1 MLVINTQPFELVY
14 TLLVN
19 HKHLGCVLQPHVVQI
34 NSLGNFT
41 LTHQRI
47 FAKTAEYYS
56 KNISI
61 DDLEIISLLDEL
73 DEQYIF
79 KMFFHDNKKKIKA
92 ADFFEKPAYKD
103 VIENEVKPYIEHKMN
118 EVLQKLKGRKIYKM
132 GNDNNPTSQPIE
144 VSKENASVLFHF
156 RRNNEGTNYF
166 PTIKHSGQKIE
177 FMFKGAHI
185 ICNTPAWMLLEN
197 NLFTF
202 EKNVDGKKLVAFL
215 NKRFI
220 QIPRA
225 GEENYFNK
233 FVTQLVEKYD
243 VYAEGFD
250 IITRKETPKAVLQVQ
265 LLPDSDRL
273 SLLLK
278 FHYDKA
284 QFEYGSDND
293 IDAVLEKTG
302 ESYTFIRVRRNRIK
316 EQELKEVLDTFGLLQ
331 VDGPVFTVRTN
342 ESFLF
347 SGDLM
352 KVETTNRYAFLEWV
366 NEHKADLELKDIM
379 IDHSNELSK
388 YYFGKREVKFEVK
401 EQRDWFDVKAIVYF
415 GEFSFPFLALK
426 SNILSGKR
434 EFMLPNGQLAII
446 PDEWFGKLAGML
458 ELSLS
463 EDDIQL
469 EKHHLGLIQEALS
482 DDTKFLNVGEKLAKI
497 KAYGEVKEA
506 EMPQHFKGDLRP
518 YQKAGF
524 DWFYFLKE
532 NRFGGCLADDMGLG
546 KTIQTLALLQK
557 EKEIY
562 EHCKTLE
569 SHVIAPFNLSDN
581 NSTTPATQLDL
592 FDTKDISGPYQVEE
606 LITAQPHEGFSIPEN
621 MRTYH
626 RTTMIVVPNSLVYNW
641 YHETRKFTPKLKV
654 LIYTGIGRD
663 KNPQLFQL
671 YDLIITTYG
680 TVRVDIDILKDYR
693 FNYVIL
699 DESQSIK
706 NPNSLSAR
714 AVKQL
719 KATNKLVLTGT
730 PIENSVQELWSQLSF
745 INPGLVGSLSSFNER
760 FVTPIEKGKDQHKMA
775 QLKAIIK
782 PFVLRRTK
790 DQVAKDLPPKVE
802 QVKYCNMTEQ
812 QADEYEKVKSYYR
825 NEILKSISEFGLP
838 KSQLILLQGLIKLR
852 QIANHPKL
860 ILPEYEGQAGKF
872 DEIIAMSETAMLEG
886 HKVLLFSQFVKQL
899 DLFRAQFDKNGWK
912 YCYLDGSTPIEM
924 RQKQVETFQK
934 DESILFFL
942 ISLKAG
948 GVGLNLTAAD
958 YVFIS
963 DPWWNPAV
971 EQQAVDRTHR
981 IGQTKSVFNYKF
993 ITKDTVEEKILALQQ
1008 SKKELANNI
1017 ITSEESFV
1025 KSFNIDEILDILS

>member
-1 MLVINTQPFELVY
+1 LLVTNTQPFELVY

-19 HKHLGCVLQPHVVQI
+19 HKHLGCVLQPHVVQK

-61 DDLEIISLLDEL
+61 VDLEIISLLDEL

-79 KMFFHDNKKKIKA
+79 KMFFHDHKKKIKA
-92 ADFFEKPAYKD
+92 ADFFEKAVYKD
-103 VIENEVKPYIEHKMN
+103 IIDNEVKPYIEDKMN
-118 EVLQKLKGRKIYKM
+118 EVLQKLKGRTIYKM
-132 GNDNNPTSQPIE
+132 GNDNNPTSQSVE
-144 VSKENASVLFHF
+144 VSEDNASVLFHF

-166 PTIKHSGQKIE
+166 PTIKHGGQKVE
-177 FMFKGAHI
+177 FMYKGAHI
-185 ICNTPAWMLLEN
+185 ICNKPAWMLLEN

-202 EKNVDGKKLVAFL
+202 EKNVDGKKLIAFL

-220 QIPRA
+220 QIPKA

-250 IITRKETPKAVLQVQ
+250 IITRKEDPKAVLQVQ
-265 LLPDSDRL
+265 LLPNSDRL

-278 FHYDKA
+278 FHYNKA
-284 QFEYGSDND
+284 QFEYGSEND
-293 IDAVLEKTG
+293 IDAVLEKKG
-302 ESYTFIRVRRNRIK
+302 ETYTFIRVRRNRSK
-316 EQELKEVLDTFGLLQ
+316 EQELKEVLDKFGLQQ
-331 VDGPVFTVRTN
+331 VDGPIFTVRTAD
-342 ESFLF
+342 SFLLT
-347 SGDLM
+347 GDLM

-366 NEHKADLELKDIM
+366 NEHKSELELQDIV

-401 EQRDWFDVKAIVYF
+401 EQRDWFDVRAIVYF

-434 EFMLPNGQLAII
+434 EFMLPNGQIAII

-469 EKHHLGLIQEALS
+469 EKHHVGLIQEVLS
-482 DDTKFLNVGEKLAKI
+482 DDSKFLNVGEKLAKI

-562 EHCKTLE
+562 EHCKILE
-569 SHVIAPFNLSDN
+569 PQLIAPVLIPNI
-581 NSTTPATQLDL
+581 TITPATQLDL
-592 FDTKDISGPYQVEE
+592 FEIGEVKEPHQVVE
-606 LITAQPHEGFSIPEN
+606 LTSSQPHEGFSIPEN
-621 MRTYH
+621 LRTYH
-626 RTTMIVVPNSLVYNW
+626 RTTLIVVPNSLVYNW

-671 YDLIITTYG
+671 YDLIISTYG

-719 KATNKLVLTGT
+719 KSTNKLVLTGT

-760 FVTPIEKGKDQHKMA
+760 FVTPIEKGKDMHKMS

-825 NEILKSISEFGLP
+825 NEILKSISEIGLP
-838 KSQLILLQGLIKLR
+838 KSQLVLLQGLIKLR

-872 DEIIAMSETAMLEG
+872 DEIIAMSETAMQEG

-912 YCYLDGSTPIEM
+912 YCYLDGSTPNEM
-924 RQKQVETFQK
+924 RQKQVDIFQK
-934 DESILFFL
+934 DDSILFFL

-1017 ITSEESFV
+1017 ITTEESFV

>member
-1 MLVINTQPFELVY
+1 LLVTNTHPFELIY

-19 HKHLGCVLQPHVVQI
+19 HKHLGCVLQPHVVQK

-61 DDLEIISLLDEL
+61 EDLEIISLLDEL

-79 KMFFHDNKKKIKA
+79 KMFFHDHKKKIKA

-103 VIENEVKPYIEHKMN
+103 IIDNEVKPYIEDKMN
-118 EVLQKLKGRKIYKM
+118 EVLQKLKGRTIYKM
-132 GNDNNPTSQPIE
+132 GNDNNPTSQSIE
-144 VSKENASVLFHF
+144 VSEDNASVLFHF

-166 PTIKHSGQKIE
+166 PTIKHGGKKVE
-177 FMFKGAHI
+177 FMYKGAHI
-185 ICNTPAWMLLEN
+185 ICNKPAWMLLEN

-202 EKNVDGKKLVAFL
+202 EKNVDGKKLIAFL

-220 QIPRA
+220 QIPKA

-250 IITRKETPKAVLQVQ
+250 IITRKEDPKAVLQVQ
-265 LLPDSDRL
+265 LLPNSDRL

-278 FHYDKA
+278 FHYNKA
-284 QFEYGSDND
+284 QFEYGSEND
-293 IDAVLEKTG
+293 IDAVLEKKA
-302 ESYTFIRVRRNRIK
+302 ESYTFIRVRRNRSK
-316 EQELKEVLDTFGLLQ
+316 EQELKEVLDKFGLQQ
-331 VDGPVFTVRTN
+331 VDGPIFTVRTADT
-342 ESFLF
+342 FLLT
-347 SGDLM
+347 GDLM

-366 NEHKADLELKDIM
+366 NEHKSELELQDIV

-401 EQRDWFDVKAIVYF
+401 EQRDWFDVRAIVYF

-434 EFMLPNGQLAII
+434 EFMLPNGQIAII

-463 EDDIQL
+463 EDDIHL
-469 EKHHLGLIQEALS
+469 EKHHVGLIQEVLS
-482 DDTKFLNVGEKLAKI
+482 DDSKFLNVGEKLAKI

-569 SHVIAPFNLSDN
+569 PQLIAPVPIPSI
-581 NSTTPATQLDL
+581 TIAPANQLDL
-592 FDTKDISGPYQVEE
+592 FDVGQVKEPHQVVE
-606 LITAQPHEGFSIPEN
+606 LSSSQPHEGFSIPEN
-621 MRTYH
+621 LRTYQ
-626 RTTMIVVPNSLVYNW
+626 RTTLIVVPNSLVYNW

-671 YDLIITTYG
+671 YDLIISTYG

-719 KATNKLVLTGT
+719 KSTNKLVLTGT

-760 FVTPIEKGKDQHKMA
+760 FVTPIEKGKDIHKMS

-812 QADEYEKVKSYYR
+812 QAEEYEKVKSYYR
-825 NEILKSISEFGLP
+825 NEILKSISEIGLP
-838 KSQLILLQGLIKLR
+838 KSQLVLLQGLIKLR

-872 DEIIAMSETAMLEG
+872 DEIIAMSETAMQEG

-912 YCYLDGSTPIEM
+912 YCYLDGSTPNEM
-924 RQKQVETFQK
+924 RQKQVDIFQK
-934 DESILFFL
+934 DDSILFFL

-1017 ITSEESFV
+1017 ITTEESFV